1 MLMGF
6 KLLDD
11 EEVPLF
17 EDVARQ
23 EVDIDVAPEDDVVGQ
38 EIAFK
43 VAEGAGGGAQVP
55 FRRKNSHVSCAH
67 RSNFGQFTADSSLR
81 ALRAALTHYG
91 LSTSGPK
98 AKCFNRLLNH
108 QKQLELQVVHA
119 AAEQAHGELART
131 PKSVPLQILSSR

>member
-1 MLMGF
+1 MGF

-43 VAEGAGGGAQVP
+43 VAEGAGGGARVP
-55 FRRKNSHVSCAH
+55 LEGRIVMS
-67 RSNFGQFTADSSLR
+67 
-81 ALRAALTHYG
+81 AALTDQN
-91 LSTSGPK
+91 LVNS
-98 AKCFNRLLNH
+98 
-108 QKQLELQVVHA
+108 LQTVACV
-119 AAEQAHGELART
+119 L
-131 PKSVPLQILSSR
+131 

>member
-1 MLMGF
+1 MLRDHGQWFVMELCEPLGETLVDLSAPFYGYEGPRDTLTIITDSEKDTVWMGF

-55 FRRKNSHVSCAH
+55 LEGRIVMS
-67 RSNFGQFTADSSLR
+67 
-81 ALRAALTHYG
+81 AALTD
-91 LSTSGPK
+91 
-98 AKCFNRLLNH
+98 
-108 QKQLELQVVHA
+108 
-119 AAEQAHGELART
+119 
-131 PKSVPLQILSSR
+131 QILVNSLQTVACVL